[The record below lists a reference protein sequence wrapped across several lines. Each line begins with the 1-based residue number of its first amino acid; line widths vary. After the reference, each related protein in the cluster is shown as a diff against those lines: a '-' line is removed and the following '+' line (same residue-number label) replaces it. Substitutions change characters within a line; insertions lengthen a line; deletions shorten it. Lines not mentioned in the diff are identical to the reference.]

1 MKYLRYYEEEKEH
14 QIGDYVTCVE
24 PFGSID
30 ILEKDKVYQIE
41 KIKKEE
47 FQMTQYKLVGTSM
60 FWDCSR
66 FRSSTKKEI
75 AKYHITKYNI

>member
-1 MKYLRYYEEEKEH
+1 MKYLRYYEERDAK
-14 QIGDYVTCVE
+14 IGDFVTCVE

-41 KIKKEE
+41 DTRKEE
-47 FQMTQYKLVGTSM
+47 FQMMQYKLVGASL

-66 FRSSTKKEI
+66 FRLSTKKEI
-75 AKYHITKYNI
+75 VKYHTNKYNI